1 MDEYSRNKTFSST
14 KRINEKEYDEEC
26 FLDVN
31 QQDEESNFII
41 ENNPENNKILEEKE
55 KLVII
60 QELQEK
66 LEKEKNEKYKM
77 QIECMKLKKM
87 QEENKLKKESNNI
100 KNFLEK
106 NEIKD
111 KWIKFAKNDIT
122 ENLVDFNSMEIF
134 HLVSE
139 LFILCSDSLQKLFIE
154 KYTDIL
160 RYLNIPNTDTQMKN
174 IREDLKNTIKRN
186 MENVIF
192 NNDESEKFLM
202 DFKKNYAKKCLNF
215 IKKKD
220 DEFFQFLNDNSFKSM
235 LNDAKN
241 IILFGMFNDPNLHFE
256 IEKDLSKRTIEEI
269 KIKNDRENYIIVNDP
284 GLNEFNSIVLLNPPV
299 TSSGNEIS
307 ELSYLKKIIIKYEKN
322 ETIDYDFSK
331 TESQSDNNSN
341 INDDY
346 KDYNYN
352 NLILK
357 PSPQSSTEIIKN
369 KELEEIPKYE
379 TNTGTRFEMLK
390 HQNKKNENEI
400 FCNKSSF
407 VYDNFTN
414 PITSRLENKKKY
426 KNSQNKSKIK
436 EFSREHEH
444 LKTDTKEF
452 INDTNILYETPN
464 EFNSTQNYKK
474 NIIKNMPN
482 KFEYEKI
489 LSAQNKNVI
498 CNKNLQN
505 TYHLFN
511 KRPLTKK
518 KSTINPNSKREKII
532 SSKKCSSNNPKKFIT
547 KKKDINSNINN
558 YNNNNP
564 GTTRVIQNTK
574 KYFTQNENENNNNN
588 YNVETILS
596 SPVKDSTSLK
606 KLKENKINENKNS
619 NYYRIDSENSIN
631 PKTECHIQNV
641 NINLININQTNRV
654 ISQNPKMIKINN
666 NTNFNPPQ
674 YFDFNEVDE
683 VSKCVKEGLSKNKT
697 LIIKVKKGKK
707 NPHQK
712 GIMISDNIGQNEE
725 ENLNDES
732 NQYQLGSQEGIN
744 LFNNRNKHSLL
755 KLNKGKIIDNMR
767 VESPSSLSK
776 KNYLHQNVNNHS
788 NDAKKNL
795 TNSNVYI
802 K

>member
-1 MDEYSRNKTFSST
+1 MNEYSKNKNFSSI
-14 KRINEKEYDEEC
+14 KKENDKEFDDDY
-26 FLDVN
+26 FLN
-31 QQDEESNFII
+31 QQDEELNFII

-55 KLVII
+55 KLV

-66 LEKEKNEKYKM
+66 LEKEKNEKYKI
-77 QIECMKLKKM
+77 QIECMKLKKIH
-87 QEENKLKKESNNI
+87 EENKLKKESKNI
-100 KNFLEK
+100 KNFLDK

-122 ENLVDFNSMEIF
+122 ENLVDFNSIEIF
-134 HLVSE
+134 NLVSE
-139 LFILCSDSLQKLFIE
+139 LFILCSDLLNKLFIE
-154 KYTDIL
+154 KYTEIL
-160 RYLNIPNTDTQMKN
+160 RFLNIPHTDSQMKN
-174 IREDLKNTIKRN
+174 ISEDLKNIIKRN

-192 NNDESEKFLM
+192 NDKESEKFLI
-202 DFKKNYAKKCLNF
+202 DFKKNYKKKCLNF

-269 KIKNDRENYIIVNDP
+269 KIKNNRENYIIVNDP

-322 ETIDYDFSK
+322 ETIDNDLNK
-331 TESQSDNNSN
+331 TESQSNNNSN
-341 INDDY
+341 INEDN
-346 KDYNYN
+346 KDYAYN
-352 NLILK
+352 NILLK
-357 PSPQSSTEIIKN
+357 SNPQSSNEIIKN
-369 KELEEIPKYE
+369 IEIEEIPKYE
-379 TNTGTRFEMLK
+379 TNTGTRFEILK

-407 VYDNFTN
+407 GYDNFNN
-414 PITSRLENKKKY
+414 PITSRLDNKKKY
-426 KNSQNKSKIK
+426 KNNQNNSKIK

-444 LKTDTKEF
+444 LQTETKEF
-452 INDTNILYETPN
+452 TNENNNILFDSPN

-474 NIIKNMPN
+474 NIKNVIN
-482 KFEYEKI
+482 KFESEKI
-489 LSAQNKNVI
+489 LSAQNKNI
-498 CNKNLQN
+498 IFNKNLQN
-505 TYHLFN
+505 TYQLYN

-518 KSTINPNSKREKII
+518 KSTLNPNSKREKII
-532 SSKKCSSNNPKKFIT
+532 CSKKYSSNNPKKFIT

-558 YNNNNP
+558 YNNNK
-564 GTTRVIQNTK
+564 VIQNSK
-574 KYFTQNENENNNNN
+574 KYFIQNENDNNNNNN
-588 YNVETILS
+588 YNTEIILS
-596 SPVKDSTSLK
+596 SPIKDSTSLK

-641 NINLININQTNRV
+641 NINLININQTNRA
-654 ISQNPKMIKINN
+654 ISQNPKKIKINN
-666 NTNFNPPQ
+666 NNVNFNPPQ

-707 NPHQK
+707 ITSSK
-712 GIMISDNIGQNEE
+712 
-725 ENLNDES
+725 
-732 NQYQLGSQEGIN
+732 
-744 LFNNRNKHSLL
+744 RNK
-755 KLNKGKIIDNMR
+755 
-767 VESPSSLSK
+767 
-776 KNYLHQNVNNHS
+776 
-788 NDAKKNL
+788 
-795 TNSNVYI
+795 
-802 K
+802 